1 MGKNGFDFVKID
13 KTVAKETKYII
24 TFVVIF
30 SVLMQAIFLILGE
43 WSYKVLLGNVY
54 GAAMAVGN
62 FFAMCLYIQKAVT
75 QEEKEA
81 KQTMRASQ
89 SLRFA
94 ALVLFSGVGVVI
106 PIFNWIAVV
115 APLTFPSFAVFLR
128 PLVDKHNKKD

>member
-1 MGKNGFDFVKID
+1 MNSAFVNLFVKID

-24 TFVVIF
+24 TFVAIF

-43 WSYKVLLGNVY
+43 WNYKVLLGNIY

-81 KQTMRASQ
+81 KQTIRTSQ
-89 SLRFA
+89 STRFA
-94 ALVLFSGVGVVI
+94 ALVLLCGVGVVI
-106 PIFNWIAVV
+106 PIFNWITVV
-115 APLTFPSFAVFLR
+115 VPLIFPSVAIYLR
-128 PLVDKHNKKD
+128 PLIDKNK